1 MTKQPKEINKEKL
14 EKINKAEK
22 TQLKLTNYIT
32 SFGKWILLVFPILL
46 VVITILSIF
55 IFPQVPNATSFWE
68 QNLDYQI
75 LTIIYLIIL
84 AVYFFNSIILLL
96 GAFKTSQSLRLRLE
110 FERERGR
117 PIDSLDGFKM
127 LFNNV
132 TKVVNLLKII
142 AVVCI
147 ISVILFVIMFWLGD
161 LTLGVTAMASALV
174 GVGLALLVKSLNL
187 RIHDVNGLQDFFKPT
202 THEIFLD
209 NLFAEIVTNHLDPVT
224 FLKWDE
230 FVIGLTEILQPTF
243 IEKVKAQEEDEL
255 PITFA
260 LERLLFLYY
269 LHYQNVLPREQ
280 LDQEFKEVVKVDDKK
295 FDIEKGLFLEGNW
308 FFSASDIYKL
318 FEFIKKHNPGFFNI
332 IDRLQLELADNII
345 RVAKDPIYM
354 DSATQEL
361 VYNNGELNIMVFLYN
376 NFPKEETYQIR
387 IEAPGFEPN
396 HILLKID
403 VEGRGSF
410 IIPDH
415 QIPLTSDKGEDI
427 VGVLSNM
434 LENGDTAW
442 VTLEPRQK
450 GEQTIQIFL
459 ETEDGVIIEGKTR
472 SIVVSQNR
480 KENLKKITSLLSVL
494 SGFAIAAARIIPS
507 LL

>member
-1 MTKQPKEINKEKL
+1 MQRQAKEK
-14 EKINKAEK
+14 EKVDEIIKAEK

-32 SFGKWILLVFPILL
+32 SIGKWILLFFPIIL
-46 VVITILSIF
+46 VVITILSYF
-55 IFPQVPNATSFWE
+55 IFPAVPNATSFWE
-68 QNLDYQI
+68 QDLGYQV
-75 LTIIYLIIL
+75 LTIVYLIIL
-84 AVYFFNSIILLL
+84 AIYFINSIILLL
-96 GAFKTSQSLRLRLE
+96 GAFKTNQSLKLRLK

-132 TKVVNLLKII
+132 SKVVTLLKVI
-142 AVVCI
+142 AIVCI
-147 ISVILFVIMFWLGD
+147 ISVILFMIMFIFGD
-161 LTLGVTAMASALV
+161 LTLGFTAMASALV
-174 GVGLALLVKSLNL
+174 GVGLALLIKSLNL

-209 NLFAEIVTNHLDPVT
+209 NLFAEILTNHLDPVT

-230 FVIGLTEILQPTF
+230 FVIGLTDLLQPSF
-243 IEKVKAQEEDEL
+243 IEKIKKQEEDEL

-269 LHYQNVLPREQ
+269 LHYQNVLTQDQ
-280 LDQEFKEVVKVDDKK
+280 LIQEFKEVIDIEHEN
-295 FDIEKGLFLEGNW
+295 FNIEKGLHMENNW
-308 FFSASDIYKL
+308 FFSSSDIYKL
-318 FEFIKKHNPGFFNI
+318 FKFIEQHNPGFFNI
-332 IDRLQLELADNII
+332 IDRLQLELADNIT

-354 DSATQEL
+354 DSATQE
-361 VYNNGELNIMVFLYN
+361 VVFNNGELNIMVFLYN
-376 NFPKEETYQIR
+376 NFPEKKTYQLR

-396 HILLKID
+396 HIRLKID

-410 IIPDH
+410 TIPKH
-415 QIPLTSDKGEDI
+415 AIPLTSETKEDI
-427 VGVLSNM
+427 IGVLSNM
-434 LENGDTAW
+434 LENGDTGW

-472 SIVVSQNR
+472 SVLVSQNR
-480 KENLKKITSLLSVL
+480 KENLKKLTSLLSVL

>member
-1 MTKQPKEINKEKL
+1 MFLFGEI
-14 EKINKAEK
+14 
-22 TQLKLTNYIT
+22 
-32 SFGKWILLVFPILL
+32 
-46 VVITILSIF
+46 
-55 IFPQVPNATSFWE
+55 
-68 QNLDYQI
+68 
-75 LTIIYLIIL
+75 
-84 AVYFFNSIILLL
+84 
-96 GAFKTSQSLRLRLE
+96 
-110 FERERGR
+110 
-117 PIDSLDGFKM
+117 
-127 LFNNV
+127 
-132 TKVVNLLKII
+132 
-142 AVVCI
+142 
-147 ISVILFVIMFWLGD
+147 
-161 LTLGVTAMASALV
+161 TLGFTAMASALV

-209 NLFAEIVTNHLDPVT
+209 NLFAEILTNHLDPVT

-230 FVIGLTEILQPTF
+230 FVIGLTDLLQSNF
-243 IEKVKAQEEDEL
+243 KEKIKQQEEDEL

-269 LHYQNVLPREQ
+269 LHYQKVLTREQ
-280 LDQEFKEVVKVDDKK
+280 LIQEFKEVINIEHES
-295 FDIEKGLFLEGNW
+295 FTIEKGLHMENNW

-318 FEFIKKHNPGFFNI
+318 FEFIELHNPGFFNI

-354 DSATQEL
+354 DSATQE
-361 VYNNGELNIMVFLYN
+361 VVFNNGELNIMVFLYN
-376 NFPKEETYQIR
+376 NSPEEKTYQLR

-410 IIPDH
+410 TIPD
-415 QIPLTSDKGEDI
+415 QPIPLTSDTQEDI

-459 ETEDGVIIEGKTR
+459 ESEDGVIIEGKTR
-472 SIVVSQNR
+472 SVVVSQNR
-480 KENLKKITSLLSVL
+480 KENLKKVTSLLSVL